1 MSRLFVILAV
11 CFAML
16 LNRYG
21 QSHSALAIPP
31 IQDSRSLG
39 IQNGSFAD
47 WKNGQPVGWD
57 VEIGATNDGDTPVS
71 KIRKG
76 VDPSIELSGDINT
89 KAWKMVRQIIAVQ
102 PQQSLRFSYSAKA
115 AGIKREGKQFDNCYV
130 GVYFKSPGGG
140 KFAPKIWTVF
150 QEKLTSESRVF
161 RVPDKV
167 KQIDVIV
174 FLSV

>member
-1 MSRLFVILAV
+1 LEPYLSRLFVILAV

-57 VEIGATNDGDTPVS
+57 VEIGATNEGDTPVS

-76 VDPSIELSGDINT
+76 VGPSTELSGDINT
-89 KAWKMVRQIIAVQ
+89 QAWNMVRQTTATKNE
-102 PQQSLRFSYSAKA
+102 QS
-115 AGIKREGKQFDNCYV
+115 
-130 GVYFKSPGGG
+130 P
-140 KFAPKIWTVF
+140 
-150 QEKLTSESRVF
+150 
-161 RVPDKV
+161 
-167 KQIDVIV
+167 
-174 FLSV
+174 